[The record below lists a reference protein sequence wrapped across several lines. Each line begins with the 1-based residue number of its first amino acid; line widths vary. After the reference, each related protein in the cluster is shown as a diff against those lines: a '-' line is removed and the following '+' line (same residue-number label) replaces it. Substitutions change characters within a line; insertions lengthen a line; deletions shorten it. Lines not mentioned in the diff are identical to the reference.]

1 MAGHVFEVNVMRY
14 LFLLLLLVAQPMAAV
29 LAAATLSP
37 AGASDGASAESTAE
51 SPAELTLIKEEACA
65 VLAAPDEIETT
76 VTPRGPG
83 FVFTTVGGKGQVEII
98 ARPSFQ
104 AWRVAIVTVFNSAG
118 LPAVEMRLATGCKP
132 IRSRQITRQPDGRVL
147 SITDLGPD
155 FVAIGSA
162 EIQDPPHH
170 FTLKAADRNPNNPR
184 IAIVDTGINYTLPDF
199 QNRIALDIDGRLIG
213 YDFWDD
219 DEWPFDSDPRR
230 SAFFPLRHGSTVFS
244 ILNREANDSTIAIY
258 RFPAEEMCRFSDLVK
273 HIAKT
278 PVRVVNLSMGS
289 NDYEDWRCFES
300 AAREL
305 PDLLFIVSAGNNGRD
320 IDENPVYPASLGLKN
335 MIVVSSSDAFGRLGQ
350 GSNFGKTHVD
360 LLVPAEEIEVVDHRG
375 ARAKTGGTSYAAPR
389 VTALLSRYLAKHPA
403 ASTEEMIAFLRS
415 RAIPGTSQHSRY
427 GWIPDP
433 LDDFGF

>member
-14 LFLLLLLVAQPMAAV
+14 LFLLLLLVAQPMVAV

-219 DEWPFDSDPRR
+219 DDAGRAFQSVGEDGDGQTWTSERR
-230 SAFFPLRHGSTVFS
+230 RQTKA
-244 ILNREANDSTIAIY
+244 
-258 RFPAEEMCRFSDLVK
+258 
-273 HIAKT
+273 
-278 PVRVVNLSMGS
+278 
-289 NDYEDWRCFES
+289 
-300 AAREL
+300 
-305 PDLLFIVSAGNNGRD
+305 
-320 IDENPVYPASLGLKN
+320 
-335 MIVVSSSDAFGRLGQ
+335 
-350 GSNFGKTHVD
+350 
-360 LLVPAEEIEVVDHRG
+360 
-375 ARAKTGGTSYAAPR
+375 
-389 VTALLSRYLAKHPA
+389 
-403 ASTEEMIAFLRS
+403 
-415 RAIPGTSQHSRY
+415 
-427 GWIPDP
+427 
-433 LDDFGF
+433 